1 MQKANDMQVGG
12 SHYAAAYQHWD
23 LVEDWGVG
31 YLEGCATK
39 YLTRWRKKN
48 GVQDLEKALH
58 YATKLLEIATDTTN
72 RMRARANRGR
82 VGGEAL
88 DRFLVSNEVG
98 EVESLIITDLLN
110 WSDPQHI
117 GRAIASLKE
126 LINVAR
132 SETASA

>member
-1 MQKANDMQVGG
+1 MQVGG

-23 LVEDWGVG
+23 VIEDWGVG

-98 EVESLIITDLLN
+98 AVESLIITDLLN

-132 SETASA
+132 VQTASA